1 MTFILAI
8 SVMQVKFLIF
18 WTEDNI
24 CVISECWNFFNGEFK
39 KFENK
44 QKKSLQFNKYTVLI

>member
-1 MTFILAI
+1 
-8 SVMQVKFLIF
+8 MQVKFLIF